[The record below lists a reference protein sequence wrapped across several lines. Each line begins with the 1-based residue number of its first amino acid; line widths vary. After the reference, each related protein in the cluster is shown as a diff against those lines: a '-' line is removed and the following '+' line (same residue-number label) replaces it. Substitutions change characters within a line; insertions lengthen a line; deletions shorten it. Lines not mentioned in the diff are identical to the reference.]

1 MVNMELYD
9 SNLSVSVLLILVC
22 YTRSKSLK
30 LSSSSR
36 TYNRVEVTSLLDG
49 MEHQTCLCEAF
60 FEIWIL
66 EGLPG
71 IHMLLLLWKPK
82 TTSVCSCCGVFICC
96 ENVKSES
103 ILPASSKH
111 DSSIFRFYSRV
122 SFFISVAFLCSV
134 FTLSLLL
141 ADFFKLRFNN
151 RMTMNRIFHC
161 LFLSLVLIFFLCR

>member
-122 SFFISVAFLCSV
+122 SFFYQCRLPLFCFHAFLTTCW
-134 FTLSLLL
+134 
-141 ADFFKLRFNN
+141 FFQ
-151 RMTMNRIFHC
+151 TE
-161 LFLSLVLIFFLCR
+161 V